1 MMIWTKSSNI
11 EKYTKFSIIM
21 KDVKKISANAVDN
34 SDASVRCVNSKET
47 RLLYSQIEFCIAWS
61 LCDDLYDFKF
71 PH

>member
-1 MMIWTKSSNI
+1 
-11 EKYTKFSIIM
+11 M

-71 PH
+71 PR